1 MSHFTVLTIGNPND
15 VLAPFNEQDDD
26 YATKHV
32 IDMEEL
38 KKDYKKH
45 RNKKESFTAFAC
57 RWHSIDTL
65 VELNEEYSKE
75 NIQKCDKERRRYGTT
90 KNGKLV
96 AAYEFYNDN
105 AKWDWWQEG
114 GRFSTSDGRILFKD
128 GHSADHGYVKDIDI
142 DGMVER
148 AKAKRAETYDYVME
162 KFGGKPELK
171 ITWRKD
177 IAPVLNRWSELLK
190 KHDYDIPQDVCD
202 YHWKMVDKLRDLYH
216 AQPDVARW
224 EEVFGWGYD
233 IENFLCSR
241 EEYIDNFEL
250 PLWAICDEDGWYEP
264 TEMGWWAMHAD
275 YEAKSW
281 TEQAIEV
288 LKKNIKKDQEEDN
301 ELYITTID
309 CHI

>member
-1 MSHFTVLTIGNPND
+1 MNKCLFYLLVFFYCTLAFPQSVSEIKSDNSYLSGEGWGNTLKQAD
-15 VLAPFNEQDDD
+15 DAALQDLVS
-26 YATKHV
+26 KISV
-32 IDMEEL
+32 NV
-38 KKDYKKH
+38 
-45 RNKKESFTAFAC
+45 RSSFTSA
-57 RWHSIDTL
+57 
-65 VELNEEYSKE
+65 EEE
-75 NIQKCDKERRRYGTT
+75 TT

-148 AKAKRAETYDYVME
+148 AKAKRAKTYDYVME

-275 YEAKSW
+275 YESKSW

-288 LKKNIKKDQEEDN
+288 LKKNIKKAQEEDN